1 MEQVDASDVT
11 VQYGDLRRTVW
22 NSKKA
27 ALEDKITGD
36 GDQKRGEL
44 GVTKVVHVMF
54 ANYKYQIRRDDEF

>member
-1 MEQVDASDVT
+1 MEFE
-11 VQYGDLRRTVW
+11 
-22 NSKKA
+22 KA